1 MKRDKITETWY
12 DRKLR
17 VSLETWMKSIV
28 AKQNITFQ
36 NIFKDL
42 YRPANLKHIQ
52 SDQRKKEKEK
62 SSIKGSRLL
71 LISSKHLKNRCFQLY
86 EDF

>member
-42 YRPANLKHIQ
+42 YRPANLKHI
-52 SDQRKKEKEK
+52 
-62 SSIKGSRLL
+62 
-71 LISSKHLKNRCFQLY
+71 
-86 EDF
+86 